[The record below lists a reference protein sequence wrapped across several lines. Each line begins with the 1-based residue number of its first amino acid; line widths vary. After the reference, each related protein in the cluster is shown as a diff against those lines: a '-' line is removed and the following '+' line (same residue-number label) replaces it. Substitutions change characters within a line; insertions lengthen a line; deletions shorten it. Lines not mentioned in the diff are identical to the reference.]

1 MAEPS
6 IVGAVHANVL
16 IRLMLVRELLCEKYG
31 RVYDAMEDEVDDE
44 FVLLVDHT
52 SIQTL
57 LTCVQQKVLDPK
69 FSMKKAIISKM
80 DAPKDVS

>member
-1 MAEPS
+1 MAEPQ
-6 IVGAVHANVL
+6 IVGAVHAEIL
-16 IRLMLVRELLCEKYG
+16 IRLILVRELLCEKFG
-31 RVYDAMEDEVDDE
+31 PVYEAMEEAVDDE

-52 SIQTL
+52 NMHTL
-57 LTCVQQKVLDPK
+57 LTCVQQKVLDPR